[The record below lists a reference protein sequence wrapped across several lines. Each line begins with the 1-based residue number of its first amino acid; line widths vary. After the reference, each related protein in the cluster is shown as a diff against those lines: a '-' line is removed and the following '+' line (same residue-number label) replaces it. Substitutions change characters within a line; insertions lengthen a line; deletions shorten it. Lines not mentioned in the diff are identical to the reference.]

1 MFHYGHQRKRARTAT
16 GSRQLSLGSASP
28 PLPGMPDAGEPASKA
43 ASLLNG
49 CSGKYSRYAK
59 ADSRHYKRAEDLCGN
74 WLGKQ
79 YSHQQTA
86 EVFERC
92 LVEATRLLDMYDF
105 DDPDAQAVVVLQH
118 PAEQLRT
125 VQQLLITRV
134 SIAMMAPR
142 EPVVES
148 FKLSWLNRTI

>member
-28 PLPGMPDAGEPASKA
+28 PLPGMPDAGEPRVHGGA
-43 ASLLNG
+43 AALGNKL
-49 CSGKYSRYAK
+49 
-59 ADSRHYKRAEDLCGN
+59 RHCDQPPMYPGMRSHLKP
-74 WLGKQ
+74 Q
-79 YSHQQTA
+79 Y
-86 EVFERC
+86 
-92 LVEATRLLDMYDF
+92 F

-125 VQQLLITRV
+125 VQQLLITCV

-142 EPVVES
+142 E
-148 FKLSWLNRTI
+148 RR